1 MTQSILFKFL
11 DPTGATYYDG
21 KPFYYVL
28 PRPDQKW
35 SDPTMHP
42 DPVEPD
48 GNPCGP
54 GRLHAMKHMD
64 AQYAP
69 QNWWPWAA
77 RPVGPVTGADNEK
90 LSAPGLRL
98 RRISPEAFARCLRP
112 PFNWGRGRYLTG
124 ANLRRADLRWA
135 NLRRA
140 DLRRADLRWANLRR
154 ADLSEAYLSG
164 ADLTGADLREAD
176 LSRANLS
183 GADLSGADLSE
194 ADLCEADLRWADLRG
209 ADLTGANLYG
219 AYLRWADLYGAD
231 LSGANLSGA
240 NLYRANLTGANLSR
254 AIGYEQGV
262 SA

>member
-11 DPTGATYYDG
+11 DPTGATYYDR

-69 QNWWPWAA
+69 TNWWPWAA
-77 RPVGPVTGADNEK
+77 MPVGPVTGEDDEK
-90 LSAPGLRL
+90 LSAPGFRL

-112 PFNWGRGRYLTG
+112 PFNWGRGRYLRR
-124 ANLRRADLRWA
+124 ADLSRADLRWA
-135 NLRRA
+135 NLS
-140 DLRRADLRWANLRR
+140 W
-154 ADLSEAYLSG
+154 
-164 ADLTGADLREAD
+164 
-176 LSRANLS
+176 ANLS
-183 GADLSGADLSE
+183 GADLSWANLSE
-194 ADLCEADLRWADLRG
+194 ANLS
-209 ADLTGANLYG
+209 GAN
-219 AYLRWADLYGAD
+219 